1 MSSPCCPLRVP
12 PPPPTE
18 TRGFGNDD
26 GWMDRFSLLLGE
38 GGTKKKKKKNGTT
51 RAACFPRHAHSP
63 PYSALGFEA
72 PLLPGFPAALPSSAR
87 KRTLFV
93 IEGADSRSSSRSV
106 SVCSRRFVALLKTAI
121 NPKKRRRDG
130 IEREEEKEEETSPFI
145 RLGFGEGASISLSHR
160 EGREPRITFH
170 IASRLSAARREG
182 GRERIS
188 KEEEDLSH
196 LTNAALHRGT
206 EGRREGDT

>member
-1 MSSPCCPLRVP
+1 MLSTPRSLATLLGSWIRGSSSPRISRRPPLI
-12 PPPPTE
+12 
-18 TRGFGNDD
+18 
-26 GWMDRFSLLLGE
+26 
-38 GGTKKKKKKNGTT
+38 
-51 RAACFPRHAHSP
+51 
-63 PYSALGFEA
+63 
-72 PLLPGFPAALPSSAR
+72 AR

-170 IASRLSAARREG
+170 IASRLQG
-182 GRERIS
+182 GREGADI
-188 KEEEDLSH
+188 
-196 LTNAALHRGT
+196 
-206 EGRREGDT
+206 EGRRRPVAFDKCRSSPRD

>member
-1 MSSPCCPLRVP
+1 
-12 PPPPTE
+12 
-18 TRGFGNDD
+18 
-26 GWMDRFSLLLGE
+26 MDRFSLLLGE

-72 PLLPGFPAALPSSAR
+72 PLLPGFPAALPSSTR

-170 IASRLSAARREG
+170 IASRLSAAGREG

-188 KEEEDLSH
+188 KEEEDRSH

>member
-1 MSSPCCPLRVP
+1 MCPLPRP
-12 PPPPTE
+12 QR
-18 TRGFGNDD
+18 RGGSGTTTD
-26 GWMDRFSLLLGE
+26 GWIDSPYYSGKE
-38 GGTKKKKKKNGTT
+38 EKKKKKNGTT

-130 IEREEEKEEETSPFI
+130 IEREEEEEEETSPFI

-170 IASRLSAARREG
+170 IASRLQGGREG
-182 GRERIS
+182 GSGYRRKKKTGRI
-188 KEEEDLSH
+188 
-196 LTNAALHRGT
+196 
-206 EGRREGDT
+206 